1 MDNNKVLY
9 AVNKIRKEVTKMT
22 NTQIMNEINLFEG
35 VKIEMVTIHHA
46 NYTST
51 ETKTY
56 SYLADK
62 DKFYYTYGG
71 ILGMMDTEEAMND
84 IQFTLER
91 ANSYDK
97 MTIYNGGK
105 EITQIENK

>member
-1 MDNNKVLY
+1 
-9 AVNKIRKEVTKMT
+9 MT
-22 NTQIMNEINLFEG
+22 STQIMNEINLYEG
-35 VKIEMVTIHHA
+35 VKIEMVKKHHA

-56 SYLADK
+56 TYLIDK

-71 ILGMMDTEEAMND
+71 ILGMIDYLEAMDD
-84 IQFTLER
+84 ILYTVEM
-91 ANSYDK
+91 ADNYDK

-105 EITQIENK
+105 EIARIEKI

>member
-1 MDNNKVLY
+1 MPNRRE
-9 AVNKIRKEVTKMT
+9 VNKMTTRTINYIKE
-22 NTQIMNEINLFEG
+22 NINIYAG
-35 VKIEMVTIHHA
+35 VKIKMVKTYHA

-56 SYLADK
+56 TYLIDK

-71 ILGMMDTEEAMND
+71 ILGMIDAEEAMND
-84 IQFTLER
+84 IFHTIEM
-91 ANSYDK
+91 ADSYDK

-105 EITQIENK
+105 EIARIKKI